1 MIVGFILDV
10 VNAAGKHPVALF
22 LGVFAELGL
31 IFVFDGPGALIA
43 CAIPV
48 IAGFMLLAYYGSD
61 GRVIPAS
68 IMAIAITGVALLPRF
83 V

>member
-31 IFVFDGPGALIA
+31 IFVFDGPGALIT
-43 CAIPV
+43 CAVPV

-68 IMAIAITGVALLPRF
+68 ITAIAITGVALLPRF

>member
-43 CAIPV
+43 CGCI
-48 IAGFMLLAYYGSD
+48 
-61 GRVIPAS
+61 
-68 IMAIAITGVALLPRF
+68 
-83 V
+83 